1 MTEITGYGNQYGQN
15 YGNLQ
20 STTNPGETQMTL
32 LEQND
37 ELILNG
43 TTLKATHQVDGL
55 NLYVHITAQ
64 GDIIILQP
72 THEDSTEYQIVEIK
86 AEGMQLL
93 KEVLK

>member
-1 MTEITGYGNQYGQN
+1 
-15 YGNLQ
+15 
-20 STTNPGETQMTL
+20 MTL

-37 ELILNG
+37 EFALSG
-43 TTLKATHQVDGL
+43 TTLKATHQTDGL

-86 AEGMQLL
+86 SEGIALL
-93 KEVLK
+93 KEVLNGQS